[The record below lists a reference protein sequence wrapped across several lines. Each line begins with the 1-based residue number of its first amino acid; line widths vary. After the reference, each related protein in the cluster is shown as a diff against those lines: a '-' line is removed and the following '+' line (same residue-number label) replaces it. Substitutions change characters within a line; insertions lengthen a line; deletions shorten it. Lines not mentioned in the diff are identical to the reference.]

1 MDRSQIKIEYWHDFG
16 LHFVLSGFPHFS
28 SSLSSVLLSLLVY
41 CTEKWVRF
49 SKLNV
54 NLTQKP
60 NKQNKNANNN
70 ISSGGS
76 NTNETKKS
84 LWLIYLPFSICQSS
98 KSDLVHASTH
108 AHTPMHTQKINR
120 CSWVRVYFFAPF
132 ISKIGQIKRIIL
144 SYEKPQNFYSIS
156 KGSKIINWMKNSLKT
171 NCSFNSAL

>member
-76 NTNETKKS
+76 NTNETKNPYDWFICRFPFANPANLIWCTPVHTHTHPCIHTKS
-84 LWLIYLPFSICQSS
+84 IAVVESGFTFSLLLFQKLGKS
-98 KSDLVHASTH
+98 KES
-108 AHTPMHTQKINR
+108 
-120 CSWVRVYFFAPF
+120 
-132 ISKIGQIKRIIL
+132 
-144 SYEKPQNFYSIS
+144 FYR
-156 KGSKIINWMKNSLKT
+156 MKNRKISTRFRKVLK
-171 NCSFNSAL
+171 L